1 MRTLKIN
8 KNSIL
13 TSLIKLQV
21 FIYIICLSAI
31 SSGHDNDLNNS
42 EGNSG
47 FKRRSLFINTGFL
60 YGCGALGGEVEYGVF
75 NKIGL
80 QIGAGFFGLN
90 TGANFHIYSSKRHDI
105 SIGGLTD
112 YLPGI
117 KSVVP
122 ELNIGYR
129 FFPGK
134 KDRVGIAMRCGI
146 ATAIKDNMIKDGK
159 RLIEFKKG
167 RPFLTYAIGVSIKA
181 IKGIPNR

>member
-1 MRTLKIN
+1 MT
-8 KNSIL
+8 SI
-13 TSLIKLQV
+13 IKSQFYLY
-21 FIYIICLSAI
+21 FICFSAI
-31 SSGHDNDLNNS
+31 SSGHDNGLKKSDC
-42 EGNSG
+42 NSG
-47 FKRRSLFINTGFL
+47 FKRRSLFVNAGIL
-60 YGCGALGGEVEYGVF
+60 YGCGAFGGEVEYGIF

-90 TGANFHIYSSKRHDI
+90 TGANFHIYSVKRHDI
-105 SIGGLTD
+105 SIGALSD

-122 ELNIGYR
+122 ELNIAYR

-146 ATAIKDNMIKDGK
+146 ATALKDDTIKDGK
-159 RLIEFKKG
+159 RLIVFKKG

-181 IKGIPNR
+181 IKGAHKR